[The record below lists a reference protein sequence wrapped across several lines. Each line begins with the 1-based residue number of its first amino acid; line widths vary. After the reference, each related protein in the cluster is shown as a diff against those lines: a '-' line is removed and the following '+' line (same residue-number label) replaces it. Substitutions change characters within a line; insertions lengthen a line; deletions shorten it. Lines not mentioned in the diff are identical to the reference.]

1 MAFRTSTALPG
12 GRAVSERL
20 EQHRVL
26 PAEDLPTESPPA
38 MRFAREVASFQ
49 RSVGT
54 QRDAARGT
62 IVRRI
67 LTADDPDEY
76 VGTVL
81 QTLLSSRR
89 PGRLDDAIDI
99 LSATGPVVA
108 TFICEMLSQPQVTE
122 VDEDYWYVLIRAL
135 GRSQIPAA
143 RMFIDL
149 LWQKSPEAAVE
160 ALGDLGNAESI
171 ARLRTIAGS
180 DGSDRIRQLAADI
193 IEECSQ

>member
-1 MAFRTSTALPG
+1 
-12 GRAVSERL
+12 
-20 EQHRVL
+20 
-26 PAEDLPTESPPA
+26 